1 MGNMR
6 TLVLVALVLCAL
18 TALHADELKD
28 LSSADV
34 SPPATDAQKAT
45 EVADADKADIGEG
58 TGNFGGALMTSGSF
72 TMMAAG
78 NSYGEEEELGE
89 GEGTGNFGGALM
101 TSGSFTMMAAG
112 NSYRV

>member
-1 MGNMR
+1 
-6 TLVLVALVLCAL
+6 VLAF
-18 TALHADELKD
+18 TALYADELKD

-34 SPPATDAQKAT
+34 APPVPATATDAQQ
-45 EVADADKADIGEG
+45 VQADKDTADIGEG

-78 NSYGEEEELGE
+78 AGYGEEEELGE

-112 NSYRV
+112 AGYRL